1 MNGQRI
7 GASLRA
13 LRRRGGLRQ
22 EDVARPA
29 GVSRSTVARIE
40 GGDVSGITVGTLTAV
55 FEAVGA
61 RVEIRPLWRG
71 AAMDRLLDEGHAR
84 LSGQTL
90 KLLRGWGWDTQV
102 EVSFAHYGERGSI
115 DILAWHA
122 PSRTLLVVE
131 IKSEL
136 GSVEGLLRPLDAKVR
151 LVAGI
156 AAERFGWRAVQ
167 VCSVV
172 VLPED
177 ASGRRQVARH
187 AAVLD
192 IALPHRSREV
202 RRWLRAPV
210 GALRGLWFLSS
221 SREAGATRNPS
232 AIRRVRVDA
241 KGR

>member
-1 MNGQRI
+1 M
-7 GASLRA
+7 
-13 LRRRGGLRQ
+13 
-22 EDVARPA
+22 ARTA
-29 GVSRSTVARIE
+29 GSSRTTLARIE
-40 GGDVSGITVGTLTAV
+40 SGDVTGVTVGTLVAA

-61 RVEIRPLWRG
+61 RVEIRPIWHG

-84 LSGQTL
+84 LSGQAL
-90 KLLRGWGWDTQV
+90 KLLRDWGWDTQV

-131 IKSEL
+131 IKTEL
-136 GSVEGLLRPLDAKVR
+136 GGLDGLLRPLDVKVR
-151 LVAGI
+151 LAGGI
-156 AAERFGWRAVQ
+156 AAERFGWRAAQ

-177 ASGRRQVARH
+177 ARARRQVARH

-192 IALPHRSREV
+192 VALPHRSREV
-202 RRWLRAPV
+202 RSWLREPV

-221 SREAGATRNPS
+221 SREAGVTRNPS
-232 AIRRVRVDA
+232 SVRRVRVAA

>member
-1 MNGQRI
+1 M
-7 GASLRA
+7 
-13 LRRRGGLRQ
+13 
-22 EDVARPA
+22 
-29 GVSRSTVARIE
+29 ARIE
-40 GGDVSGITVGTLTAV
+40 SGDIAGVTVGTLVSA

-61 RVEIRPLWRG
+61 RVEIRPLWHG

-84 LSGQTL
+84 LGGQAL
-90 KLLRGWGWDTQV
+90 KLLRQWGWDTHV

-131 IKSEL
+131 IKTEL
-136 GSVEGLLRPLDAKVR
+136 GSLDGLLRPLDVKMR
-151 LVAGI
+151 LAGGI
-156 AAERFGWRAVQ
+156 AAERFGWQAAR
-167 VCSVV
+167 VCSLV

-177 ASGRRQVARH
+177 ARGRRQVARH

-192 IALPHRSREV
+192 VAMPHRSREV
-202 RRWLRAPV
+202 RTWLRAPV

-221 SREAGATRNPS
+221 SREAGVTLNPS
-232 AIRRVRVDA
+232 SIRRVRVSA

>member
-1 MNGQRI
+1 
-7 GASLRA
+7 
-13 LRRRGGLRQ
+13 
-22 EDVARPA
+22 
-29 GVSRSTVARIE
+29 
-40 GGDVSGITVGTLTAV
+40 
-55 FEAVGA
+55 
-61 RVEIRPLWRG
+61 
-71 AAMDRLLDEGHAR
+71 MDRLLDEGHAR

-156 AAERFGWRAVQ
+156 AAERFGWRAAQ
-167 VCSVV
+167 VCSMV
-172 VLPED
+172 VLPEN
-177 ASGRRQVARH
+177 ARARRQVARH

-192 IALPHRSREV
+192 VAFPRRSREGAAV
-202 RRWLRAPV
+202 ASCAGRCLAWPLVPV
-210 GALRGLWFLSS
+210 IH
-221 SREAGATRNPS
+221 P
-232 AIRRVRVDA
+232 
-241 KGR
+241 